1 MCIYRGPSRC
11 LCGACVY
18 VLSQSAV
25 AEGGELF
32 PALMAHLR
40 RRYPEVYSSAVATYH
55 APDRREIQIREGG
68 GLSGGARVHSSI
80 KLGAYAGTF
89 TNISLAEMNNP
100 IPNLTTFYLDTPLM
114 GPTLDPLES
123 VPSIGH
129 LGQPSRYPPSST
141 GGGPQ
146 TGISNRCPAT
156 PPPSYNTHPRMNPP
170 TGQAQPRRVMQ
181 L

>member
-1 MCIYRGPSRC
+1 MYSH
-11 LCGACVY
+11 
-18 VLSQSAV
+18 AV
-25 AEGGELF
+25 FTGRA
-32 PALMAHLR
+32 PHLR
-40 RRYPEVYSSAVATYH
+40 QV
-55 APDRREIQIREGG
+55 QIGEGEG
-68 GLSGGARVHSSI
+68 FSGGTSVNSI
-80 KLGAYAGTF
+80 KVGAYAGRF
-89 TNISLAEMNNP
+89 TNLNLSGMHNL
-100 IPNLTTFYLDTPLM
+100 IPNLTAFYLDTPLM
-114 GPTLDPLES
+114 GPTLDPLDS

-146 TGISNRCPAT
+146 TGISNSCPAT